1 MPELWLRKVF
11 PAVANVNND
20 VPEKRVK
27 MILSKRELSLLPEDS
42 TDIYKRNVVSRYFI
56 RPPKE
61 VFNHLCYAF
70 YVKKYQSLPKQVEN
84 DSQTNELSNK
94 FMEENHAVNN
104 NNSYPKRIT
113 LSTREKLVHLKVD
126 FVLRYHVPNKHKD
139 PKAYAHQLLFMFY
152 PFRSEE

>member
-11 PAVANVNND
+11 PAVVNVNND

-56 RPPKE
+56 RPTKE
-61 VFNHLCYAF
+61 VFNH
-70 YVKKYQSLPKQVEN
+70 
-84 DSQTNELSNK
+84 
-94 FMEENHAVNN
+94 
-104 NNSYPKRIT
+104 NSYPKRIT